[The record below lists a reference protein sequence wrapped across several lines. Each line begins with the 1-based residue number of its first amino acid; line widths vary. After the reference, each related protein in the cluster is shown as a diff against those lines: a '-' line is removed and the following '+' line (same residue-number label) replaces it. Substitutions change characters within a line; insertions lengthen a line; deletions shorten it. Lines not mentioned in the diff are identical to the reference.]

1 MHATVQDYSPLPF
14 IAYFWVHM
22 DCFFM
27 SPLVCRLSSVKG
39 MYGSGVYF
47 AQKARVPR
55 SLHREVKVVQNCSH
69 QQVPPLELFGSFF
82 FPANEFVK
90 ILTDELEEWHDGWTG
105 LFFSLRLA
113 KRINTR
119 DSAPI
124 LRSFPPGWV
133 FGRKKA
139 SSQQLWVHSQPV
151 LHFPWNQHSTLKI
164 GLGRRLHFFAR
175 CNQVSCCFERLYQC
189 WSASWLL
196 VHQLLVGLSAL
207 FSETFLH
214 PKWWR
219 IFPAKIRSSQVPLAT
234 TTWLSL

>member
-1 MHATVQDYSPLPF
+1 MHIYNISIHILTLKWWSSQESESKYSNSSCCEDTRTYVTCYVIWSLLLYNMLSTMHATVQDYSPLPF
-14 IAYFWVHM
+14 IAYFWVHL

-90 ILTDELEEWHDGWTG
+90 ILTDELEEWHHGWTG

-151 LHFPWNQHSTLKI
+151 IHFPWNQHSTLK
-164 GLGRRLHFFAR
+164 
-175 CNQVSCCFERLYQC
+175 
-189 WSASWLL
+189 
-196 VHQLLVGLSAL
+196 
-207 FSETFLH
+207 
-214 PKWWR
+214 
-219 IFPAKIRSSQVPLAT
+219 
-234 TTWLSL
+234 